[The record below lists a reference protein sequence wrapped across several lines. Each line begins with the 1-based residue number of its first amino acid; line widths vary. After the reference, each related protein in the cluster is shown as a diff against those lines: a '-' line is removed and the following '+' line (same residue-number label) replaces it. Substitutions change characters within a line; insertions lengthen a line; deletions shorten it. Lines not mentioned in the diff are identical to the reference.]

1 MMKYLKLIRLPNLLI
16 VALVMYSMRFC
27 IIEPLLQFKYSRIL
41 EHTLTLQ
48 FSNFYFFLFVLSIV
62 FLAAA
67 GYVINDYFDRRID
80 LINRPESV
88 VVGKSID
95 RRYAMALHTTLNIIA
110 IAIGAYLS
118 VKTHIY
124 FIVFEYF
131 VITGL
136 FWFYSTT
143 YKRQFLVGNLIV
155 SFMTAL
161 VPLQVVPFDLVLL
174 NRHYADFLMQNHTNF
189 LVILIWLLFFAIF
202 AFLTNLIR
210 EIIKDCE
217 DYNGDKS
224 YKRKTIPIVWGRE
237 TAKKI
242 IVVLS
247 LFTASLLVYT
257 YFKYLN
263 DTITFWY
270 FLIALIIPLFYINFR
285 TIKAKNKKDYH
296 FISQFLKLIM
306 FAGVMY
312 SFVAR
317 YIMMNW

>member
-1 MMKYLKLIRLPNLLI
+1 MVKYLKLIRATNLLI
-16 VALVMYSMRFC
+16 IALVMYLMRLC
-27 IIEPLLQFKYSRIL
+27 IIKPLLQFKYSRIL
-41 EHTLTLQ
+41 EHTFTLQ
-48 FSNFYFFLFVLSIV
+48 FSSFDFFLLVISTI

-88 VVGKSID
+88 VVGKLID

-110 IAIGAYLS
+110 LAIGAYLS

-155 SFMTAL
+155 SCMT
-161 VPLQVVPFDLVLL
+161 VIIPLQVVPFAFVLL
-174 NRHYADFLMQNHTNF
+174 NTHYADFLLQNHTNF
-189 LVILIWLLFFAIF
+189 LIILIWLLFFAMF

-217 DYNGDKS
+217 DYKGDKS

-247 LFTASLLVYT
+247 LFTAFSLVYI

-263 DTITFWY
+263 DPITFWY
-270 FLIALIIPLFYINFR
+270 FLIALIIPLFYLIYKTIN
-285 TIKAKNKKDYH
+285 AQNKREYH
-296 FISQFLKLIM
+296 FISQVLKIIM

-317 YIMMNW
+317 YIMMNL

>member
-1 MMKYLKLIRLPNLLI
+1 MTKYLRLIRATNLLI
-16 VALVMYSMRFC
+16 VALVMYSMRLC
-27 IIEPLLQFKYSRIL
+27 IIEPLLKFKYSRIL
-41 EHTLTLQ
+41 EHTFTLQ
-48 FSNFYFFLFVLSIV
+48 FSSFDFFLLVISTL

-110 IAIGAYLS
+110 LAIGAYLS

-143 YKRQFLVGNLIV
+143 YKRQFLVGNLVV
-155 SFMTAL
+155 SLMTAL
-161 VPLQVVPFDLVLL
+161 VPLQVIPDLVLL
-174 NRHYADFLMQNHTNF
+174 NRHYANILMQNHTSF

-210 EIIKDCE
+210 EIVKDCE

-242 IVVLS
+242 IVALS
-247 LFTASLLVYT
+247 LFVAFSLVYI

-270 FLIALIIPLFYINFR
+270 FLIALIVPLFYLIYKTINAQSKR
-285 TIKAKNKKDYH
+285 EYH
-296 FISQFLKLIM
+296 FISKLLKVIM

-317 YIMMNW
+317 YIMMHL